1 MTWKRALIPVA
12 AVPVIALLGF
22 GLTRDA
28 RIVPSPL
35 PGKVAPAFALPTLGG
50 GASDTLRLADLR
62 GQVVLLNFWASWC
75 IACIG
80 EHPLFIEADHRWK
93 DRGLRVVGVVYQD
106 TRDNA
111 RQWLRERGGDWTTV
125 LDEASR
131 TAIEYGLFGV
141 PETFFIDRHGRIAY
155 KQIGPVTEDVLDT
168 WIPRLLA
175 DSSAGSAETAAPAVG
190 RSPGYVRSSP
200 DFPATQ
206 GTSRR

>member
-12 AVPVIALLGF
+12 ALPVIALLGF

-35 PGKVAPAFALPTLGG
+35 PGKLAPAFELQTLSG
-50 GASDTLRLADLR
+50 DTLRLSDLR

-75 IACIG
+75 LACVG
-80 EHPLFIEADHRWK
+80 EHPLFIEADRRWR

-106 TRDNA
+106 TRANA
-111 RQWLRERGGDWTTV
+111 AQWLRERGGDWTTV

-141 PETFFIDRHGRIAY
+141 PETFLIDRRGRIVY
-155 KQIGPVTEDVLDT
+155 KQIGPVTEQVLST

-175 DSSAGSAETAAPAVG
+175 DSSGAAISPAELPVG

-206 GTSRR
+206 GTTRRKP